1 MTLNKHIIYELK
13 HVCLLVLGLL
23 IMSASVALAKIATL
37 GTSPI
42 SSVPNV
48 LSMLVPLTIGQTTI
62 LFMILIILL
71 EWVVL
76 RKDFGWMNL
85 IQLLPSILFGAMI
98 DWFVNQFSFLQPSV
112 YWEQMGLT
120 LISVVLLA
128 TGVFFEVNSRT
139 LMMAGEGIAA
149 ALAFRFKKPF
159 GTIKVRVDISMVIA
173 AVILSLVFAHGL
185 IGVREGTVI
194 SALLTGR
201 IVDWFE
207 EHLTK
212 FTKWV
217 QN

>member
-85 IQLLPSILFGAMI
+85 IQPLPSILFGAMI

-120 LISVVLLA
+120 P
-128 TGVFFEVNSRT
+128 TRPFFSDRGFLEVNS
-139 LMMAGEGIAA
+139 
-149 ALAFRFKKPF
+149 
-159 GTIKVRVDISMVIA
+159 
-173 AVILSLVFAHGL
+173 
-185 IGVREGTVI
+185 
-194 SALLTGR
+194 
-201 IVDWFE
+201 
-207 EHLTK
+207 
-212 FTKWV
+212 
-217 QN
+217 